1 MVKNVAF
8 WSNQL
13 CERGTE
19 VALFDY
25 ASFNETI
32 LGNRSHIL
40 FPRSNP
46 RNKPAVVQR
55 FQEHFQSFTPVSSFE
70 SVNQI
75 LEKLNVEYFYII
87 KHGKRDGL
95 LVSSAKNC
103 VHAVFTASEPHGDF
117 FATISPDVPGNQG
130 KYPVVPHMVSLP
142 NVSGDLRDELAIPP
156 SSTVFGGFG
165 GPKSFDI
172 EFVHRIVYQIAQ
184 KRSDVFFLF
193 ANFPQFCE
201 SLPNILHLPCIY
213 DQSRKARFINTCDAM
228 LWARSA
234 GETFGLAIAEFSS
247 FNKPVIAAQVGDL
260 SHVRLLGEK
269 AFWYS
274 TQDDLKE
281 ILEGFNRSEVKTL
294 DWNAFREYRPQVVM
308 QQFSDV
314 FLGG

>member
-1 MVKNVAF
+1 MKNVAF

-40 FPRSNP
+40 FPASNP

-55 FQEHFQSFTPVSSFE
+55 FQDRFPSITPVSSFG
-70 SVNQI
+70 SVNQV
-75 LEKLNVEYFYII
+75 LQELKVEYVYMI
-87 KHGKRDGL
+87 KHGKKDGL
-95 LVSSAKNC
+95 LVHAAKNC

-117 FATISPDVPGNQG
+117 FAVISPDVPGNDG
-130 KYPVVPHMVSLP
+130 AYPVVPHMVSLP
-142 NVSGDLRDELAIPP
+142 TVSGDLRDELAIPRNA
-156 SSTVFGGFG
+156 TVFGGFG

-172 EFVHRIVYQIAQ
+172 EFVHHVVNQVAQNRKDVY
-184 KRSDVFFLF
+184 FLF

-213 DQSRKARFINTCDAM
+213 DPSLKARFINTCDAM

-247 FNKPVIAAQVGDL
+247 FNKPVIAAKVGDL

-269 AFWYS
+269 ALWYS
-274 TQDDLKE
+274 NPDDLSA
-281 ILEGFNRSEVKTL
+281 ILEGFDRFDVESS
-294 DWNAFREYRPQVVM
+294 DWNAFRDYRPENVM
-308 QQFSDV
+308 QHFSRV
-314 FLGG
+314 FLEG